1 MQKTR
6 SPETIAEYNKHL
18 ILDALRF
25 NGNMS
30 RADLSR
36 HLNMSFPAISS
47 NVKGLLDMNYILE
60 VGIGANAIGRKPSLL
75 AFNAERGYIIGVD
88 MGRFR
93 VRMMLADLLGNEIAR
108 IEVVNS
114 ANFGRDGKQSIQ
126 LIHDQ
131 INNILEKTGKTKD
144 DILCIVIGIP
154 GIIKDGQSFIAPFT
168 EKYLEKD
175 MIETLQDA
183 FEVDVLLEN
192 CVNLGAL
199 GEQWKGAGVDYNNIT
214 YIAYGVGLGA
224 AHIFDGKLFTGANGA
239 AGEIGFMITDP
250 INIDNVYA
258 DVGPLEEALSRSKIE
273 KYLNTGNFDEEVKK
287 LIQRYTDDGDAYAKL
302 IIDEIVLNF
311 GMALV
316 NMSAILNPEVII
328 IAGGLGTNLG
338 KLSIGRWKE
347 MLSSHVPFVPE
358 VLLSELNHAETML
371 GAVMTGIIHIHAYE
385 I

>member
-47 NVKGLLDMNYILE
+47 NAKGLLDMNYIIE
-60 VGIGANAIGRKPSLL
+60 VGIGENAIGRKPSLL
-75 AFNAERGYIIGVD
+75 AFNAERGYVIGVD
-88 MGRFR
+88 LGRFR
-93 VRMMLADLLGNEIAR
+93 VRMMLADLLGNEVAR
-108 IEVVNS
+108 TETINS
-114 ANFGRDGKQSIQ
+114 AIFGGDGRQSIQ
-126 LIHDQ
+126 LVQNQVVELLH
-131 INNILEKTGKTKD
+131 KSGKTKD
-144 DILCIVIGIP
+144 DILCIVIGVP
-154 GIIKDGQSFIAPFT
+154 GVMKDGVSYIAPFS
-168 EKYLEKD
+168 EQYLERD
-175 MIETLQDA
+175 MVETLQDA

-199 GEQWKGAGVDYNNIT
+199 GEQWKGAGVDYSNIT

-250 INIDNVYA
+250 ANIDNVYT
-258 DVGPLEEALSRSKIE
+258 DVGSLEETLSRSKIK
-273 KYLNTGNFDEEVKK
+273 KYLNAGNFDEEIQK
-287 LIQRYTDDGDAYAKL
+287 LVQRYKDDGDTYAKL
-302 IIDEIVLNF
+302 IIDEVVLNF
-311 GMALV
+311 GMTLV

-338 KLSIGRWKE
+338 RLFIDRWKE
-347 MLSSHVPFVPE
+347 MLGRHVPFVPE
-358 VLLSELNHAETML
+358 VLLSELNHTETML
-371 GAVMTGIIHIHAYE
+371 GAVMTGIIHIHEYE